1 MTQKKIFRDLRSRAP
16 CVIYAR
22 MNEVKRDL
30 VPKSIPERANRR
42 LGRIRFMAHLEKVRK
57 YLEAGYSLIVAY
69 EELQSRLEMSY
80 SQFARYVGQFI
91 THVEKPNIAKDADNP
106 EGCTTTAVVVPVK
119 VEVTSAN
126 GPTKPRRPGF
136 TYDNSTPKDKL
147 V

>member
-1 MTQKKIFRDLRSRAP
+1 
-16 CVIYAR
+16 

-69 EELQSRLEMSY
+69 EDLQPRLEMSY

-91 THVEKPNIAKDADNP
+91 THVEKPN
-106 EGCTTTAVVVPVK
+106 G
-119 VEVTSAN
+119 
-126 GPTKPRRPGF
+126 
-136 TYDNSTPKDKL
+136 
-147 V
+147 